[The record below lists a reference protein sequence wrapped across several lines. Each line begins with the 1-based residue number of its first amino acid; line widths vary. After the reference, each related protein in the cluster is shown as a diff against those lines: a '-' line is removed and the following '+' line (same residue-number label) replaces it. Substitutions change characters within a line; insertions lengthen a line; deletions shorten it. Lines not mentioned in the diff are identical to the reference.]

1 MRQQH
6 STLRSPIPDV
16 IQPGSKDA
24 EDVFGQ
30 SSSRIAKSHYSPDY
44 FNSKRLKSS
53 AKRFSNDS
61 APQVANMHLL
71 QFKGMSK
78 CKVCI
83 KRTQNSP
90 WLCLERSSLPRPAWG
105 ETYFAVVECWLFH
118 HLKLKNIYDRH
129 INTNESGCL
138 PAEFTTVS
146 RTWAAR
152 KSAEKV
158 TLTNPGPATE
168 VCAKRLSLSGIA

>member
-6 STLRSPIPDV
+6 SKLRSPITDV

-78 CKVCI
+78 C
-83 KRTQNSP
+83 
-90 WLCLERSSLPRPAWG
+90 
-105 ETYFAVVECWLFH
+105 
-118 HLKLKNIYDRH
+118 
-129 INTNESGCL
+129 
-138 PAEFTTVS
+138 
-146 RTWAAR
+146 
-152 KSAEKV
+152 
-158 TLTNPGPATE
+158 
-168 VCAKRLSLSGIA
+168 